1 MTLLHLDIIMLQ
13 PDNDRVVAIK
23 FLSPPDLRAAMM
35 GVFVFKG
42 SK

>member
-1 MTLLHLDIIMLQ
+1 MTLLHLDITMLQ
-13 PDNDRVVAIK
+13 PDNGMDIANRLVK
-23 FLSPPDLRAAMM
+23 PPDLRAAMM